1 MYTAVLI
8 VLSDPKGPTDL
19 TDPKDLIKLTI
30 LTLKSCARHELRE
43 CIMKKISILFIALVT
58 SVGTMFAESGTCGDN
73 LTWDL
78 TDGVLTINGSGDMT
92 DWPWYPD
99 VPWYSYRESITSVTI
114 GNSVTSIGI
123 SAFLEC
129 SRLTSV
135 TIPNSVTSIGND
147 AFCYCKGLTDVTI
160 GNSVTSIGIN
170 AFYECTS
177 MTSIT
182 IPNSVTSIGA
192 QAFYG
197 CSGLTSVTIPNSVT
211 SIGGYAFASC
221 SGLTS
226 VVVETGNIVYDS
238 RENCNAIIE
247 TATNTLI
254 TGCQNTT
261 IPNSVTSIGSGAF
274 RYCSGLTSV
283 TIPNSVT
290 SIGYGAF
297 IACSGLTSVTIPNS
311 VTSIGNNA
319 FAGCSSL
326 TSVTIPNSVTSIGE
340 RAFWGC
346 YGLTSV
352 VVKNGNIVYDSRD
365 NCNAIIETST
375 NTLISGCKNT
385 IIPNSVTSIGDGAF
399 GACFDLTG
407 VTIPNSVTSIGNSA
421 FMGCSGLTS
430 ITIPNS
436 VTSIGND
443 AFFKCS
449 GLTSIEIPN
458 SVTSIG
464 ESAFEYCSGLTSV
477 TIGNSVTSIGFGA
490 FAYCEGLTSITC
502 EAANPPTCDG
512 SSYVFYNVDK
522 SIPLYV
528 PAASIQAYKTANAWS
543 DFTNIQATS
552 TQGIDDVETGIKAT
566 KFLHNDQIYILR
578 GDHSYTI
585 TGQEVR

>member
-1 MYTAVLI
+1 M
-8 VLSDPKGPTDL
+8 
-19 TDPKDLIKLTI
+19 
-30 LTLKSCARHELRE
+30 
-43 CIMKKISILFIALVT
+43 
-58 SVGTMFAESGTCGDN
+58 
-73 LTWDL
+73 
-78 TDGVLTINGSGDMT
+78 
-92 DWPWYPD
+92 
-99 VPWYSYRESITSVTI
+99 TI

-123 SAFLEC
+123 NAFNEC
-129 SRLTSV
+129 TSMTSI

-211 SIGGYAFASC
+211 SIGERAFWGC
-221 SGLTS
+221 YGLTS
-226 VVVETGNIVYDS
+226 VVVKNGNIVYDS

-290 SIGYGAF
+290 SIG
-297 IACSGLTSVTIPNS
+297 
-311 VTSIGNNA
+311 
-319 FAGCSSL
+319 
-326 TSVTIPNSVTSIGE
+326 
-340 RAFWGC
+340 
-346 YGLTSV
+346 
-352 VVKNGNIVYDSRD
+352 
-365 NCNAIIETST
+365 
-375 NTLISGCKNT
+375 
-385 IIPNSVTSIGDGAF
+385 
-399 GACFDLTG
+399 
-407 VTIPNSVTSIGNSA
+407 NSA

-436 VTSIGND
+436 VTSIGN
-443 AFFKCS
+443 
-449 GLTSIEIPN
+449 N
-458 SVTSIG
+458 
-464 ESAFEYCSGLTSV
+464 
-477 TIGNSVTSIGFGA
+477 A
-490 FAYCEGLTSITC
+490 FADCSGLTSITC

-512 SSYVFYNVDK
+512 SYVFYNVDK

-552 TQGIDDVETGIKAT
+552 TQGIDDVEAGIKAT

>member
-43 CIMKKISILFIALVT
+43 CIMKKISILFIALVN

-123 SAFLEC
+123 NAFNEC
-129 SRLTSV
+129 TSMTSI
-135 TIPNSVTSIGND
+135 TIPHSVTSIGND

-211 SIGGYAFASC
+211 SIGERAFWGC
-221 SGLTS
+221 YGLTS
-226 VVVETGNIVYDS
+226 VVVKNGNIVYDS

-261 IPNSVTSIGSGAF
+261 IPSSVTSIGSGAF

-290 SIGYGAF
+290 SIGDAAF
-297 IACSGLTSVTIPNS
+297 YECISLTSIKIPNS

-319 FAGCSSL
+319 FADCS
-326 TSVTIPNSVTSIGE
+326 
-340 RAFWGC
+340 
-346 YGLTSV
+346 
-352 VVKNGNIVYDSRD
+352 
-365 NCNAIIETST
+365 
-375 NTLISGCKNT
+375 
-385 IIPNSVTSIGDGAF
+385 
-399 GACFDLTG
+399 
-407 VTIPNSVTSIGNSA
+407 
-421 FMGCSGLTS
+421 
-430 ITIPNS
+430 
-436 VTSIGND
+436 
-443 AFFKCS
+443 
-449 GLTSIEIPN
+449 
-458 SVTSIG
+458 
-464 ESAFEYCSGLTSV
+464 
-477 TIGNSVTSIGFGA
+477 
-490 FAYCEGLTSITC
+490 GLTSITC

-512 SSYVFYNVDK
+512 SYVFYNVDK

-552 TQGIDDVETGIKAT
+552 TQGIDDVEAGIKAT